1 MKKAI
6 TFVLSAG
13 ILLCLTACA
22 GKIPGTASAGQEGG
36 ANGIPIQEDGGTG
49 AGTGAEGG
57 NGSAVGIGA
66 EQGAGGSSD
75 MASDSQPG
83 GNGGLRILASGDVEG
98 CHTKDGYY
106 YQTFETEELSD
117 GSYGSHLMYMDF
129 AAGQEVYLCSNA
141 GCSHNSPDCTSVLPY
156 DDFQTASTLLFVWQD
171 SLYLLSKMSDNDGSM
186 QMTMDG
192 EGYASQSDG
201 IEGSEAV
208 LYRAKLDGTGREK
221 VYSFDPSL
229 VLEDLVMG
237 DGNGIYVAVK
247 KMTAQQSDEGTY
259 FNSTERKL
267 VYLDLA
273 AAKEQEICSLDF
285 EGYISWRLK
294 GCYGRTLVL
303 EGTDYGRE
311 VSGAELFEDDAYREL
326 YENSQEVYA
335 TLSIDHPELEIRYR
349 RSNQYGNFELVDG
362 NMLYAS
368 CDDGSVKAIDL
379 STGAEREICRRSG
392 GSYLYRR
399 IGNKLCCDSSF
410 EDGTFDYIDID
421 TGEVSHSSL
430 VNKSLGWS
438 LEFRAVLDSDVLVI
452 YDCDATSSGGG
463 SYEINRW
470 QYGLISQED
479 LFAGNDNYRKINMVG
494 KGE

>member
-13 ILLCLTACA
+13 ILLLLTACS
-22 GKIPGTASAGQEGG
+22 GNSPGTASAGQAEGIS
-36 ANGIPIQEDGGTG
+36 GIPVQEGGTG
-49 AGTGAEGG
+49 AGTGAGGG
-57 NGSAVGIGA
+57 NGSAMGSGV
-66 EQGAGGSSD
+66 EPGAGGSSD
-75 MASDSQPG
+75 MASYSQAG
-83 GNGGLRILASGDVEG
+83 GNSGLQILASGGVEG

-156 DDFQTASTLLFVWQD
+156 DDFPIASTLLFVWQD
-171 SLYLLSKMSDNDGSM
+171 SLYLLSKMPDNDGSM
-186 QMTMDG
+186 QMNMDW
-192 EGYASQSDG
+192 EGNSFQSAG
-201 IEGSEAV
+201 IESSEAV
-208 LYRAKLDGTGREK
+208 LYRAKPDGTGREK

-237 DGNGIYVAVK
+237 DESGIYVVAK
-247 KMTAQQSDEGTY
+247 KMTAQQSAEGTY
-259 FNSTERKL
+259 FNSTERRL

-273 AAKEQEICSLDF
+273 SAEEQEICSLDF
-285 EGYISWRLK
+285 DGYISWHLK

-311 VSGAELFEDDAYREL
+311 VSNGEFFEDDVYKEL
-326 YENSQEVYA
+326 YENSREVFA
-335 TLSIDHPELEIRYR
+335 TLSIDNPELEIRYR
-349 RSNQYGNFELVDG
+349 VENQYGNYELVDG
-362 NMLYAS
+362 NMLYTS
-368 CDDGSVKAIDL
+368 CADGSVKAIDL
-379 STGAEREICRRSG
+379 STGAEREICRRGG
-392 GSYLYRR
+392 GSYLYRK
-399 IGNKLCCDSSF
+399 IGNRLCCDSSS

-421 TGEVSHSSL
+421 TGEVSHSPL

-452 YDCDATSSGGG
+452 YDCEATPSGGG
-463 SYEINRW
+463 SYEINRY

>member
-1 MKKAI
+1 M
-6 TFVLSAG
+6 
-13 ILLCLTACA
+13 
-22 GKIPGTASAGQEGG
+22 ASYSQA
-36 ANGIPIQEDGGTG
+36 
-49 AGTGAEGG
+49 GG
-57 NGSAVGIGA
+57 NS
-66 EQGAGGSSD
+66 
-75 MASDSQPG
+75 
-83 GNGGLRILASGDVEG
+83 GLQILASGGVEG

-156 DDFQTASTLLFVWQD
+156 DDFPIASTLLFVWQD
-171 SLYLLSKMSDNDGSM
+171 SLYLLSKMPDNDGSM
-186 QMTMDG
+186 QMNMDW
-192 EGYASQSDG
+192 EGNSFQSAG
-201 IEGSEAV
+201 IESSEAV
-208 LYRAKLDGTGREK
+208 LYRAKPDGTGREK

-237 DGNGIYVAVK
+237 DESGIYVVAK
-247 KMTAQQSDEGTY
+247 KMTAQQSAEGTY
-259 FNSTERKL
+259 FNSTERRL

-273 AAKEQEICSLDF
+273 SAEEQEICSLDF
-285 EGYISWRLK
+285 DGYISWHLK

-311 VSGAELFEDDAYREL
+311 VSNGEFFEDDVYKEL
-326 YENSQEVYA
+326 YENSREVFA
-335 TLSIDHPELEIRYR
+335 TLSIDNPELEIRYR
-349 RSNQYGNFELVDG
+349 VENQYGNYELVDG
-362 NMLYAS
+362 NMLYTS
-368 CDDGSVKAIDL
+368 CADGSVKAIDL
-379 STGAEREICRRSG
+379 STGAEREICRRGG
-392 GSYLYRR
+392 GSYLYRK
-399 IGNKLCCDSSF
+399 IGNRLCCDSSS

-452 YDCDATSSGGG
+452 YDCEATPSGGG
-463 SYEINRW
+463 SYEINRY